1 MIKRIII
8 YLIIYAVLLTTIVFT
23 LSEMETLFLLA
34 IVISG
39 LGFGAIITFEV
50 YKKYIAGSKP
60 KKYDLEFTHSNVE
73 NLNKISQKPFL
84 FGLEKKI
91 ISDGEFYFDDEN
103 FYVVNDNNET
113 AKFDLN
119 SITELSRT
127 SVRINNSA
135 IWQVKINDSKGE
147 LIFKFA
153 HNYTI
158 WNKNFLLFY
167 EKLKAI
173 NPSSIKSKLSL
184 WKM

>member
-8 YLIIYAVLLTTIVFT
+8 YLIIYAALLITIVFT
-23 LSEMETLFLLA
+23 LSEMETFFILA

-39 LGFGAIITFEV
+39 LGFGILIIFEV
-50 YKKYIAGSKP
+50 YKKYIVGSKP
-60 KKYDLEFTHSNVE
+60 KNYNLEYINSNVE

-91 ISDGEFYFDDEN
+91 ISDDEFYFDDEN
-103 FYVVNDNNET
+103 FYVLNDNNET

-127 SVRINNSA
+127 SIRINNST
-135 IWQVKINDSKGE
+135 IWQVKINHKEEE

-153 HNYTI
+153 NNYTI
-158 WNKNFLLFY
+158 WNKNFLRFY

-173 NPSSIKSKLSL
+173 NTSAIKSKWSL

>member
-8 YLIIYAVLLTTIVFT
+8 YLIVYTILLITIIFT
-23 LSEMETLFLLA
+23 MSEMETFFLLA
-34 IVISG
+34 ILISG
-39 LGFGAIITFEV
+39 LGFGAIIIFEV

-60 KKYDLEFTHSNVE
+60 KNYDLEFTNSNVE
-73 NLNKISQKPFL
+73 NLNRISQKPFL
-84 FGLEKKI
+84 FGLEKQI
-91 ISDGEFYFDDEN
+91 ISNSEFYFDDVN
-103 FYVVNDNNET
+103 FYVVNDHNKT
-113 AKFDLN
+113 AKFNLN

-135 IWQVKINDSKGE
+135 IWQVKINDGRE
-147 LIFKFA
+147 QLVFKFA

-158 WNKNFLLFY
+158 WNKNFLVFY

-173 NPSSIKSKLSL
+173 NPSTIQSKWSL

>member
-1 MIKRIII
+1 M
-8 YLIIYAVLLTTIVFT
+8 YLIIYTILLITIVFT
-23 LSEMETLFLLA
+23 LSERETYFLLA

-39 LGFGAIITFEV
+39 LGFGSIIIFEV
-50 YKKYIAGSKP
+50 YKKYIVGSKP
-60 KKYDLEFTHSNVE
+60 KNYNLEYTTSNVE

-103 FYVVNDNNET
+103 FYVVNGNNET
-113 AKFDLN
+113 AKFDMN

-127 SVRINNSA
+127 SIRINNST
-135 IWQVKINDSKGE
+135 IWQVKIHNKEEE

-153 HNYTI
+153 NNYTV

-167 EKLKAI
+167 ENLKAI
-173 NPSSIKSKLSL
+173 NPSSIKSKWSL

>member
-1 MIKRIII
+1 MIKRLII
-8 YLIIYAVLLTTIVFT
+8 YLIIYAAILITIVYT

-39 LGFGAIITFEV
+39 LGFGIIIIFEV
-50 YKKYIAGSKP
+50 YKQYIAGSKP
-60 KKYDLEFTHSNVE
+60 KNYNLEYTSSNVQ
-73 NLNKISQKPFL
+73 NLNKISQRPFL

-103 FYVVNDNNET
+103 FYVLNDNNET
-113 AKFDLN
+113 AKFNLN

-127 SVRINNSA
+127 SIRINNST
-135 IWQVKINDSKGE
+135 IWQVKINHKE
-147 LIFKFA
+147 EKLIFKFA

-173 NPSSIKSKLSL
+173 NPTSIKSKWSL

>member
-8 YLIIYAVLLTTIVFT
+8 YLIIYTILLITIVFT
-23 LSEMETLFLLA
+23 LSEMETFFLMA

-39 LGFGAIITFEV
+39 LGFGAIMIFEV

-60 KKYDLEFTHSNVE
+60 KKYDLEFTNSNIE
-73 NLNKISQKPFL
+73 NFNRISQKPFL

-113 AKFDLN
+113 AKFNLN

-167 EKLKAI
+167 EKLKAL
-173 NPSSIKSKLSL
+173 NPSAIKSKWSL